1 MLVDSLIFDNVS
13 VLEFGIYILRNL
25 NELDKNDFRLSLL
38 ELKER
43 YLFGFVLLFY
53 EEICYG
59 FLDKLINDI
68 VEYVNYVFFGKYFI
82 DNLVIYLLIY
92 VIDVLEV
99 F

>member
-1 MLVDSLIFDNVS
+1 MLVDSLIFDNVL
-13 VLEFGIYILRNL
+13 VLEFGIYILRDL
-25 NELDKNDFRLSLL
+25 NELDKNDFWLLLL

-68 VEYVNYVFFGKYFI
+68 VEYVNYVFFRKYFI
-82 DNLVIYLLIY
+82 DNLVIYLFIY